1 MKIMLQYKICKISKF
16 LLHCPIFN
24 QSETVYSIKMLLEL
38 VLEEEVHRNSPVFL
52 DNFGIIS
59 LVNNWS
65 QLAP

>member
-1 MKIMLQYKICKISKF
+1 MLHHKICKISKF
-16 LLHCPIFN
+16 FLHRPIFN
-24 QSETVYSIKMLLEL
+24 QSEAVYSMKMLLEL
-38 VLEEEVHRNSPVFL
+38 VLEDEVHRSSPVFI